1 MRSITRSL
9 RWNSRT
15 GHASQNTVARGV
27 ARPDAAPSALRASD
41 IHVSFGG
48 VIALSGVSLE
58 LKAGEILGI
67 IGPNGAGKTTLL
79 NCLSG
84 MQKPD
89 SGSVEVGGQDMTG
102 FQPHR
107 FAAKGVGRTFQ
118 LPSLIRHGSVLEN
131 VLLGFHPHYKAG
143 FATSMWG
150 LPRSRRDERD
160 KRNEAMSLLESL
172 GMAGLARARAEHL
185 AHAQRRMVELA
196 RVLAIHPSVIL
207 LDEPTSGMSGESRD
221 AVGKLL
227 SDIRA
232 GGSTAQIVIEH
243 DMSFIRSLC
252 DRLIVI
258 NFGKVLAAGDPAEVF
273 DDPNVRRS
281 YLGGT

>member
-1 MRSITRSL
+1 M
-9 RWNSRT
+9 
-15 GHASQNTVARGV
+15 G
-27 ARPDAAPSALRASD
+27 DADSCALRASD

-48 VIALSGVSLE
+48 VMALAGVSLE
-58 LKAGEILGI
+58 LRAGEILGV

-79 NCLSG
+79 KCLSG

-89 SGSVEVGGQDMTG
+89 SGTVEVAGTDMTG
-102 FQPHR
+102 LQPHR

-131 VLLGFHPHYKAG
+131 VLLGFQPHYKAG
-143 FATSMWG
+143 FASTMWG

-160 KRNEAMSLLESL
+160 KRAEAMALLESL
-172 GMAGLARARAEHL
+172 GIAELSLTRADHL

-207 LDEPTSGMSGESRD
+207 LDEPTSGMSGDSRD

-227 SDIRA
+227 AGIRE

-243 DMSFIRSLC
+243 DMSFIRNLC

-258 NFGKVLAAGDPAEVF
+258 NFGAVLAAGDPAKVF
-273 DDPNVRRS
+273 DDPGVRRS
-281 YLGGT
+281 YLGGAPERQ